1 MNNKKLD
8 SKKQRK
14 ELTNEAAERLA
25 EILIMQ
31 IKENRK
37 NKKKNYGKEKIR

>member
-8 SKKQRK
+8 LKKQRK

-25 EILIMQ
+25 EIFIQ
-31 IKENRK
+31 HIEWKKK
-37 NKKKNYGKEKIR
+37 NKK

>member
-31 IKENRK
+31 IK
-37 NKKKNYGKEKIR
+37 